1 MVEGGEVEEFDQT
14 LANEWAQACASQ
26 PTTSEFLQSSQKRLI
41 GGDQFVA
48 FFNKRLDINRF
59 FVADSNTEGATPD
72 MPKVESGAGTGEDN
86 GDDPFE
92 NSLED
97 ALCVF
102 KSGGGDTDILKDNE
116 R

>member
-1 MVEGGEVEEFDQT
+1 MDG
-14 LANEWAQACASQ
+14 N
-26 PTTSEFLQSSQKRLI
+26 K
-41 GGDQFVA
+41 FVA

-116 R
+116 KQILFYVDLENEQIVEKDKKKSQTNQDAD